1 MFSFPDSNSK
11 SYNMKIAILGSGIAG
26 LSACWYLSKEHEVVL
41 MERHS
46 LPGMDAHGTDVA
58 LKDRIFRFD
67 VPFRAFKQN
76 YYPCLIEMYQE
87 AGIEFRPVDYSFS
100 LSERD
105 GSTYFQFA
113 TFGLGGNF
121 YPFVSPVC
129 FKNGESRRIFSDAIR
144 FYKESAT
151 QWSTLKGEQ
160 LTISGFLEKFGYSKE
175 FENKYLVPM
184 FATINTCTL
193 KSAKNYPAEAV
204 ISYHAQG
211 LKFLRF
217 LTASHGTRDITTRLS
232 VGAKEVRLKSNP
244 RKIELNG
251 KKVFV
256 NFDQG
261 KEEFDRVIVATPA
274 NQAIGL
280 LPEEMSRE
288 KELLASFRYEE
299 SEILMHTDSSFMPN
313 KKRHWAPLC
322 FTLSPETD
330 KPSATIR
337 LNKVLPEI
345 GREEIFQT
353 WNPLEEP
360 KAGSLISRSRFE
372 RPVIDLKNQKTIE
385 ELRGLQEQSGRKVWF
400 CGSYARYGIPLLEA
414 GVSTSLDVRRWV
426 NDSMRS

>member
-1 MFSFPDSNSK
+1 MFSSPDSKSK

-105 GSTYFQFA
+105 GTTYFQFA

-151 QWSTLKGEQ
+151 QWATLKGEQ
-160 LTISGFLEKFGYSKE
+160 LTISEFLEKFGYSKE

-385 ELRGLQEQSGRKVWF
+385 ELKSLQEQSGRKVWF

>member
-1 MFSFPDSNSK
+1 
-11 SYNMKIAILGSGIAG
+11 MKIAILGSGIAG
-26 LSACWYLSKEHEVVL
+26 LSACWYLSKEHEVILV
-41 MERHS
+41 ERHS

-76 YYPCLIEMYQE
+76 YYPCLIEMYRE

-105 GSTYFQFA
+105 GTTYFQFA

-129 FKNGESRRIFSDAIR
+129 FKNGESRRIFSDTIR
-144 FYKESAT
+144 FYRESES
-151 QWSTLKGEQ
+151 QWESLEGEQ
-160 LTISGFLEKFGYSKE
+160 LTISSFLQRFGYSKE
-175 FENKYLVPM
+175 FEDKYLVPM

-193 KSAKNYPAEAV
+193 KSAKNYPADAV
-204 ISYHAQG
+204 INYHAKG

-232 VGAKEVRLKSNP
+232 ANAKEVRLKSNP
-244 RKIELNG
+244 KGIELNG

-256 NFDQG
+256 NFEG
-261 KEEFDRVIVATPA
+261 GGREEFDRVVVATPA
-274 NQAIGL
+274 NQAIPL

-288 KELLASFRYEE
+288 KEVLASFRYEE
-299 SEILMHTDSSFMPN
+299 SEILMHTDPSFMPN

-337 LNKVLPEI
+337 LNRVLPEI

-353 WNPLEEP
+353 WNPLQEP
-360 KAGSLISRSRFE
+360 KPGTLISRSRFE
-372 RPVIDLKNQKTIE
+372 RPIIDLKNRKTID
-385 ELRGLQEQSGRKVWF
+385 ELNAIQEGAGRKVWF

-414 GVSTSLDVRRWV
+414 GVSTSLDVKRWV
-426 NDSMRS
+426 ENSV

>member
-1 MFSFPDSNSK
+1 
-11 SYNMKIAILGSGIAG
+11 MKIAILGSGIAG
-26 LSACWYLSKEHEVVL
+26 LSACWYLSKEHDVVL
-41 MERHS
+41 IERHS

-76 YYPCLIEMYQE
+76 YYPCLIEMYQD

-105 GSTYFQFA
+105 GTTYFQFA

-129 FKNGESRRIFSDAIR
+129 FKNGESRKIFSDTLR
-144 FYKESAT
+144 FYRESAA
-151 QWSTLKGEQ
+151 QWESLNGEQ
-160 LTISGFLEKFGYSKE
+160 LTISEFLQRFGYSKE
-175 FENKYLVPM
+175 FEDKYLIPM

-204 ISYHAQG
+204 VSYHAQG

-217 LTASHGTRDITTRLS
+217 LTASHGTRDITHRLAA
-232 VGAKEVRLKSNP
+232 GAKEVRLKSHP
-244 RKIELNG
+244 KGIELNG
-251 KKVFV
+251 KKVYV
-256 NFDQG
+256 NFEGG
-261 KEEFDRVIVATPA
+261 KEEFDRVIIATPA
-274 NQAIGL
+274 NQAIPL

-288 KELLASFRYEE
+288 KELLSSFRYEE
-299 SEILMHTDSSFMPN
+299 SEILMHTDPSFMPN

-345 GREEIFQT
+345 GKEEIFQT
-353 WNPLEEP
+353 WNPLEKP
-360 KAGSLISRSRFE
+360 KEGTLISRSKFE
-372 RPVIDLKNQKTIE
+372 RPIIDLKNQRTID
-385 ELRGLQEQSGRKVWF
+385 ELKALQEQSGRKVWF

-414 GVSTSLDVRRWV
+414 GVSTSLDVKRWV
-426 NDSMRS
+426 ENSQKGF